1 MVGIAAILYQNGS
14 LSVRIASTMGA
25 ASLKVGILKVAL
37 SPPAERWLRKNATKA
52 ISSARVHLALSVF
65 DFSVPGTVAV
75 LDVVFFYFAMSRQ
88 VGQVWEE
95 GKESKRKIDL
105 PCNQQNMFTQR
116 HIRSQFTGPC
126 RPCDEIMDY

>member
-1 MVGIAAILYQNGS
+1 
-14 LSVRIASTMGA
+14 MGA

-37 SPPAERWLRKNATKA
+37 SPPAERWLRKDATKA

-88 VGQVWEE
+88 VGQAWEE
-95 GKESKRKIDL
+95 GKETSHQVTIHGTL
-105 PCNQQNMFTQR
+105 QAM
-116 HIRSQFTGPC
+116 
-126 RPCDEIMDY
+126 